1 MLVSS
6 RSTSIL
12 TSLLPRHHA
21 DAIARSH
28 LWRQSCG
35 KDYFPIRHLYPCKVS
50 IFLYASVSAFP
61 AVSYVSLFSSSA
73 HKVLFRSFLGTFNH
87 LVTNRSVYRRSA
99 PASHFYILR
108 RALLP
113 KQKVDAVTHAFCW
126 GVTFYLE
133 GIKNIIGVLNIS
145 NHIHFS
151 IRLLLAVPLPA
162 MS

>member
-35 KDYFPIRHLYPCKVS
+35 KDYFPIRHLHPCKVS

-126 GVTFYLE
+126 GVTFYLK
-133 GIKNIIGVLNIS
+133 GIKKYYWCPEYFKS
-145 NHIHFS
+145 YSFS
-151 IRLLLAVPLPA
+151 IRLLPAVSLPA